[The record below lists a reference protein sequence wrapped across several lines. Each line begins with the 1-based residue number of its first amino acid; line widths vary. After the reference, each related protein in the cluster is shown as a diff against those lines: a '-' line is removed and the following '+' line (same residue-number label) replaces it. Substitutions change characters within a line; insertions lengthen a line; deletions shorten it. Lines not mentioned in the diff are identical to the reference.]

1 MCLHVYDWLL
11 VVVVESNPS
20 VHFCVQERD
29 LFKWRMIIA
38 VVRNFVGLY
47 HGIRTLNLCDTG
59 AALCQFSCCCHLSH
73 EFYRRVTVICLFHKA
88 LSLFTC
94 LDLCSIGSLPSVPET
109 FHARLPVSVKSQ
121 YRDPSKLCFLFWPWK
136 CPRREGVS
144 LRSVF
149 VVVRSACV
157 SPAA

>member
-38 VVRNFVGLY
+38 VVRNFVQLRKESLKKIQACTTGFEPLTSA
-47 HGIRTLNLCDTG
+47 IPVQRSVNL
-59 AALCQFSCCCHLSH
+59 AVAVISAMNFIEEWQLFAFS
-73 EFYRRVTVICLFHKA
+73 TK
-88 LSLFTC
+88 LSLLFTS

-136 CPRREGVS
+136 CPRR
-144 LRSVF
+144 
-149 VVVRSACV
+149 
-157 SPAA
+157 